1 MESFS
6 RIDIFDTKGVEYLF
20 VIGYLIIL
28 VVFWKISARQVKP
41 LKLAREL
48 AGSFSASLLKIPLGV
63 FHSRNH
69 TWTHLGASGVARVG
83 MDDMLQH
90 ITGEV
95 KFDRL
100 RAPGETINKGDVLSE
115 IQRDGK
121 KLRIFSPISGEI
133 LDTNSMLAEN
143 PEILNEDPY
152 EKGWIYKIRP
162 SAWKS
167 ETGSYYLAEEAV
179 SWSAKEFDRFKDFLA
194 ASMKTHTPVPSM
206 VMLQDGGELRDHTL
220 SQLPDGVWQD
230 FQQDFLNLPAET

>member
-1 MESFS
+1 
-6 RIDIFDTKGVEYLF
+6 
-20 VIGYLIIL
+20 
-28 VVFWKISARQVKP
+28 
-41 LKLAREL
+41 
-48 AGSFSASLLKIPLGV
+48 
-63 FHSRNH
+63 
-69 TWTHLGASGVARVG
+69 
-83 MDDMLQH
+83 
-90 ITGEV
+90 
-95 KFDRL
+95 
-100 RAPGETINKGDVLSE
+100 
-115 IQRDGK
+115 
-121 KLRIFSPISGEI
+121 
-133 LDTNSMLAEN
+133 MLAEN